1 MAAENSFDLVVIGS
15 GPGGYVGA
23 IRAAQLGM
31 KVALVEKAPHLGGTC
46 LNWGCIPTKA
56 LLESAKTYDKLMHL
70 EELGFNAGNPT
81 YDWGRIMGRKDGIVD
96 SQRKGLRFLMKKNK
110 IEVFDG
116 IGRLAGP
123 KNINAKVNITGAD
136 GKVTTI
142 ETKKVLLATGSR
154 VRQLPFAK
162 SNGKTI
168 LSSDDVLSITEV
180 PKTMAVIGGGVVGIE
195 FASLFGRFGTQVTVI
210 EVAPQILPSEDDE
223 AVGELVKHLKKQ
235 NITFEIG
242 TKVTAIQ
249 DNGGKSASVT
259 LEGGK
264 PREFERVLVSVGRE
278 AVTNDIGL
286 ELVGVKTERGFVVT
300 DSHYKTNVDWIYAIG
315 DILATPALAHTASAE
330 AMHAV
335 ESLAGKNP
343 TLLNYQANP
352 NAIYCYPEIAS
363 IGMTE
368 QTLKAKKIDY
378 KASKFPFA
386 PMAKAKIENA
396 TEGFIKILYE
406 PKYRESL
413 RWVKCSKQPLMRSA
427 KPSIH
432 IRRCLKPLWK
442 PPMRPSATRSTC
454 KLRREL
460 PWQIKSKS

>member
-1 MAAENSFDLVVIGS
+1 MAGTNAFDLVVIGS

-31 KVALVEKAPHLGGTC
+31 KVGLIEKAQHLGGTC

-56 LLESAKTYDKLMHL
+56 LLESAKTYDKLKHL

-81 YDWGRIMGRKDGIVD
+81 YDWVRIMARKEGIVD

-110 IEVFDG
+110 IEVFEG
-116 IGRLAGP
+116 HGRLAGP
-123 KNINAKVNITGAD
+123 GKVSVTGAD
-136 GKVTTI
+136 GKATTV

-168 LSSDDVLSITEV
+168 LSSDDVLSITDV

-210 EVAPQILPSEDDE
+210 EVASQILPSEDEE
-223 AVGELVKHLKKQ
+223 AVGELMKNLKKQ

-242 TKVTAIQ
+242 TKVTAIT

-264 PREFERVLVSVGRE
+264 PKEFERVLISIGRE
-278 AVTNDIGL
+278 PVTNDIGL
-286 ELVGVKTERGFVVT
+286 ELTGVKTDRGFVIV
-300 DSHYKTNVDWIYAIG
+300 DSHYKTNVEWVYAIG
-315 DILATPALAHTASAE
+315 DIIPTPALAHTASAE
-330 AMHAV
+330 AIHAV
-335 ESLAGKNP
+335 EAIAGKNP
-343 TLLNYQANP
+343 NVINYQANP

-368 QTLKAKKIDY
+368 QTIKQKKIEY
-378 KASKFPFA
+378 KSGKFPFA

-396 TEGFIKILYE
+396 TEGFIKILFE
-406 PKYRESL
+406 PKYREIL
-413 RWVKCSKQPLMRSA
+413 GVHIVGA
-427 KPSIH
+427 KATELIAEFALGKVLETTVDEIGQTIH
-432 IRRCLKPLWK
+432 PHPTISETVMEAAHAALGHAIH
-442 PPMRPSATRSTC
+442 M
-454 KLRREL
+454 
-460 PWQIKSKS
+460 